1 MDIVTVTVAL
11 DDIEPRVWRS
21 LEVPADYHLGEV
33 HRTLNAAMGWLDYH
47 LHDFDVE
54 GRRYGVP
61 DTDWSIE
68 GDSTIPE
75 ETVRLGELVAAGVR
89 EFTYTYDFGDDW
101 RHTVTLDGIAPAE
114 DGVFYPHCTAG
125 EHAAV
130 PEDCGGLPGFEEFI
144 EVMADPKH
152 PEHAEMVRWCGGE
165 YDVDDFNVAEIN
177 RVLEAVTTGVL
188 PQDFMS

>member
-1 MDIVTVTVAL
+1 MDIVTVTVSL

-47 LHDFDVE
+47 LHDFDIE

-68 GDSTIPE
+68 GDATIPE
-75 ETVRLGELVAAGVR
+75 ETVLLGDLFAVGVR
-89 EFTYTYDFGDDW
+89 TFKYTYDFGDDW
-101 RHTVTLDGIAPAE
+101 RHTVTLDGIGPAE
-114 DGVFYPHCTAG
+114 EGMFYPRCIAG

-130 PEDCGGLPGFEEFI
+130 PEDCGGIPGFEGFVEA
-144 EVMADPKH
+144 MADPGH
-152 PEHAEMVRWCGGE
+152 PEHADMIHWYGCE
-165 YDVDDFNVAEIN
+165 YDVDDFDVSAIN
-177 RVLEAVTTGVL
+177 HVLEAVTTGRL
-188 PQDFMS
+188 PEELS